1 MQLSLAPFSSRPPPV
16 DWLICAISKCPLA
29 LGSEG
34 LNAAAAVPPVN
45 CQVGNHSAVLSLSA
59 VLTQSLIFA
68 SCPLPFLLLCLGIH
82 HQYQHFFPQPSCLL
96 ASWWN
101 GNTYCSREAPPLFHY
116 ASSWEDEC
124 QFSTWRLGTT
134 MWSCLSFCSRYSAL
148 SSIIVIARLNAH
160 PIPTIKGQRG
170 SVSAWAIYEL
180 FLIPH
185 PTSLSPLQGLIPN
198 MNNELWSHLH

>member
-124 QFSTWRLGTT
+124 QFPPEDLGPQCGRVFHFAVVTVHWVPSLWLHAWMLTQFQPSKANEDQWVHGLST
-134 MWSCLSFCSRYSAL
+134 SY
-148 SSIIVIARLNAH
+148 
-160 PIPTIKGQRG
+160 
-170 SVSAWAIYEL
+170 
-180 FLIPH
+180 
-185 PTSLSPLQGLIPN
+185 SLSPTQHPSPLFKA
-198 MNNELWSHLH
+198 